1 MRAALYI
8 RVSTRDQADE
18 GYSLDA
24 QRHDL
29 EAYCTKKG
37 YEIVNIYADEGIS
50 AKDAIHRP
58 QFLQMMQDAKERKF
72 DAIVVMR
79 LTRFTRS
86 IYDLCQAVE
95 TLQKM
100 GVAFESVTEHID
112 VTTTVGRFLLYLLG
126 VVAQWEREVV
136 GNNVS
141 CAATER
147 ARLGMP
153 MYSRMLGY
161 DYAGKNQRVIN
172 PDEAESVR
180 KIYSLYLELGNLSE
194 VSRRCQ
200 QLGLRGKRGG
210 KLSPENIRIILTR
223 FAYCGYY
230 SYKRQ
235 PIKGDAKPIISVET
249 YHAVQRLMEE
259 RGKTMRRI
267 RKHPL
272 VYLDVDK

>member
-29 EAYCTKKG
+29 EEYCIKKG

-50 AKDAIHRP
+50 AKDAVHRP
-58 QFLQMMQDAKERKF
+58 QFLQMMQDARERKF

-86 IYDLCQAVE
+86 IHDLCQAVE
-95 TLQKM
+95 TLQEM

-136 GNNVS
+136 GNNVR
-141 CAATER
+141 CAAAER
-147 ARLGMP
+147 ARQGLP
-153 MYSRMLGY
+153 TFSQMLGY
-161 DYAGKNQRVIN
+161 DFAGRNQRVIN
-172 PDEAESVR
+172 PAEAEHVR
-180 KIYSLYLELGNLSE
+180 IIYNLYMEMGNFSE
-194 VSRRCQ
+194 VARRCEKM
-200 QLGLRGKRGG
+200 GIRGKRGG
-210 KLSPENIRIILTR
+210 VLSPESVRIILSR
-223 FAYCGYY
+223 VAYCGYVACG
-230 SYKRQ
+230 Q
-235 PIKGDAKPIISVET
+235 NCVKGQFKSILSVDV
-249 YHAVQRLMEE
+249 YNAVQRKIEANGD
-259 RGKTMRRI
+259 RVGRT
-267 RKHPL
+267 RKRPVVL
-272 VYLDVDK
+272 LEDR